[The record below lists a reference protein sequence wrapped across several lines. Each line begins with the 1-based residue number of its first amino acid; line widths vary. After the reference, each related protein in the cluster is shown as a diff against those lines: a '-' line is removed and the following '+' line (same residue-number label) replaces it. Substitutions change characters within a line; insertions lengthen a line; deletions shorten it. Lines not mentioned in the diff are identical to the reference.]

1 MSCYTPVEV
10 ITAPDENGQLL
21 PKQIICSNNRTYSI
35 KRILHICQPE
45 DMVVRYTVLVGK
57 EQRHLF
63 FNGKN
68 WCVSRHSTGA
78 DVLKQLIYS

>member
-1 MSCYTPVEV
+1 MDCYTSVKV
-10 ITAPDENGQLL
+10 ITEPDESGQLL
-21 PKQIICSNNRTYSI
+21 PKQIICSNNRTYLI

-63 FNGKN
+63 FNGKE
-68 WCVSRHSTGA
+68 WRVSA
-78 DVLKQLIYS
+78 AI

>member
-10 ITAPDENGQLL
+10 ITEPDECGQLL
-21 PKQIICSNNRTYSI
+21 PKQIIYTNNKTYPI

-68 WCVSRHSTGA
+68 WRVSAT
-78 DVLKQLIYS
+78 V